1 MQLWSRSAALILLGA
16 IALPAQS
23 PNSGPLVLRLP
34 ASARLLALA
43 NVGVAGRDDDVLF
56 YNPAQL
62 TIVRGATISAQRY
75 APGNASGALSTVFP
89 FAGGGIGIGAQ
100 WLGFSTDAPS
110 FPYAASTLH
119 TTGASMASSAA
130 ATMGFGRAF
139 KRTRFGLAAKVAQE
153 SAPQARSTSG
163 FVDIGVERDFRQFF
177 GVGVAVQNIGFE
189 GEELTRLTVGTH
201 AEAPLVVPLKSANPF
216 VDVGLAAQ
224 VSVRE
229 DGWVKP
235 AGGAELGFA
244 WIQGYS
250 LTFRAG
256 WRRPEPGER
265 PFTAGLGLNADRVR
279 VDYALE
285 TRNGSSVAHRAGVRV
300 R

>member
-1 MQLWSRSAALILLGA
+1 MHLSSRSVALLLLWA
-16 IALPAQS
+16 IALPAQA
-23 PNSGPLVLRLP
+23 PNAGPLVLRLP

-62 TIVRGATISAQRY
+62 TIVRGSTISAQRY
-75 APGNASGALSTVFP
+75 APGNASGALSTVFA
-89 FAGGGIGIGAQ
+89 FASGGIGIGVQ

-110 FPYAASTLH
+110 FPYTASTLH
-119 TTGASMASSAA
+119 TTGSSMASSAA
-130 ATMGFGRAF
+130 ATVGFGRTV
-139 KRTRFGLAAKVAQE
+139 KRTRFGLAAKIAQE
-153 SAPQARSTSG
+153 SAAQARSTSG

-177 GVGVAVQNIGFE
+177 GVGFAVQNIGFE
-189 GEELTRLTVGTH
+189 GEELTRFTVGTH
-201 AEAPLVVPLKSANPF
+201 AEAPLVVPLKTANPF
-216 VDVGLAAQ
+216 VDVGFAAQ

-235 AGGAELGFA
+235 AAGAELGIA

-256 WRRPEPGER
+256 SRRPEPGER

-285 TRNGSSVAHRAGVRV
+285 TRNGGSVAHRAGVRV